1 MSRIAR
7 EIVEAVLLALVVFLL
22 LQATVRNFKVDG
34 SSMVPTLE
42 EGNYL
47 LVNRL
52 TYFRLDTARLSRVVP
67 FWKVTEPTPRF
78 ALHAPRRGEVIVF
91 EFPFDTTKDFVKR
104 VLAVPG
110 DTVEVR
116 DGTVLIDGVPLP
128 EPYLDREDSSN
139 DGPVFLGPGEYYV
152 LGDNRRS
159 SNDSR
164 SWGPVPEGNIL
175 GKVWLVYWPFTG
187 IQALNILDGIPGFR

>member
-34 SSMVPTLE
+34 SSMFPTLE
-42 EGNYL
+42 QGNYL

-52 TYFRLDTARLSRVVP
+52 VYFRLDTARLSRVVP
-67 FWKVTEPTPRF
+67 FWKVTDPNPRF

-91 EFPFDTTKDFVKR
+91 QFPLDPTKDFVKR
-104 VLAVPG
+104 VVGVPG
-110 DTVEVR
+110 DTIELR
-116 DGTVLIDGVPLP
+116 DGNVLIDGMPAP
-128 EPYLDREDSSN
+128 EPYLERKDNSN
-139 DGPVFLGPGEYYV
+139 DGPLFLGPGEYYV

-164 SWGPVPEGNIL
+164 SWGPVPETNIL
-175 GKVWLVYWPFTG
+175 GKVWLVYWPFSG
-187 IQALNILDGIPGFR
+187 IQTLNVLDGIPGFR

>member
-34 SSMVPTLE
+34 SSMLPTLE
-42 EGNYL
+42 QSNYL

-52 TYFRLDTARLSRVVP
+52 VYFRLDTARLSRVVP
-67 FWKVTEPTPRF
+67 FWKVTDPNPRF

-91 EFPFDTTKDFVKR
+91 EFPLDPTKDFVKR
-104 VLAVPG
+104 VVGVPG
-110 DTVEVR
+110 DTIELR
-116 DGTVLIDGVPLP
+116 AGNVLIDGVPVP
-128 EPYLDREDSSN
+128 EPYLERKDDSN
-139 DGPVFLGPGEYYV
+139 GGPLLLGPGEYYV

-164 SWGPVPEGNIL
+164 SWGPVSEANIL
-175 GKVWLVYWPFTG
+175 GKVWLVYWPFSA
-187 IQALNILDGIPGFR
+187 IQTLSVLDDVPEFW